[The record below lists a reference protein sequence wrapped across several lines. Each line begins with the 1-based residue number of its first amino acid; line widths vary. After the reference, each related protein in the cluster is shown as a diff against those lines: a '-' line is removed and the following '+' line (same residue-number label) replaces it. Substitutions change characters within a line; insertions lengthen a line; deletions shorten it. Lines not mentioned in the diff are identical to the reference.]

1 MTELSHFEEEST
13 KTPVK
18 TPYAIMGGTL
28 LLILLL
34 YILNQLAPNEAV
46 GEGREAQEAS
56 ETAPAAAAADEDEI

>member
-46 GEGREAQEAS
+46 GEGREAQEAA